1 MPQVFFRSQFLH
13 CLHLNYLPVFFPE
26 QCSTFRSLLKPNL
39 LTFKSPGFKSHWM
52 QVLKKFSSSSFT
64 SKWLCGNIFLLHSFA
79 CSSFSYLC
87 AKICEISFFFN
98 CEISISV
105 PKLWK
110 LDLCP
115 WGLGIRITWSS
126 SFFLF
131 FLLKYR
137 CLVMP
142 WSYHL
147 VVNLSV
153 VWRLVVNLW

>member
-13 CLHLNYLPVFFPE
+13 CLHMNYLPVFFPE

-87 AKICEISFFFN
+87 AKICEISFFLIVKFLSLCQN
-98 CEISISV
+98 CENLTYV
-105 PKLWK
+105 RGG
-110 LDLCP
+110 
-115 WGLGIRITWSS
+115 WGLESLEALV
-126 SFFLF
+126 FFF
-131 FLLKYR
+131 FFF
-137 CLVMP
+137 
-142 WSYHL
+142 
-147 VVNLSV
+147 
-153 VWRLVVNLW
+153 